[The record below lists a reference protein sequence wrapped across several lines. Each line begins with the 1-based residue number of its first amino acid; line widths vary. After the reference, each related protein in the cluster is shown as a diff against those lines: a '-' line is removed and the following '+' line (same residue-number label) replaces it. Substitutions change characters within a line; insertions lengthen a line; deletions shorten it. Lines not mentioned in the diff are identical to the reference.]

1 MPTTIAPADEA
12 CEALV
17 ARINAAGAAY
27 TLPTAA
33 TYSYQEVEGLEE
45 ITGLRV
51 DVVPIS
57 EKVLDQ
63 TLDGAN
69 YSSHQIRIV
78 IRKQVTDTT
87 PTTIKPLTLIR
98 RQIFERLD
106 NWDSSD
112 KRVRVWDASIED
124 DESPSKVDLRDKQL
138 YRASILLRV
147 EVAP

>member
-1 MPTTIAPADEA
+1 MTTIAPADEA

-27 TLPTAA
+27 TLPTPA

-51 DVVPIS
+51 DVVPMS
-57 EKVLDQ
+57 EQV
-63 TLDGAN
+63 TNERLDGSN
-69 YSSHQIRIV
+69 YSSHQIRVV
-78 IRKQVTDTT
+78 IRKQVTDVT
-87 PTTIKPLTLIR
+87 PTTVKPLTLIR

-112 KRVRVWDASIED
+112 RRVRVWEASIED
-124 DESPSKVDLRDKQL
+124 DESPNKTDLRDKQL

-147 EVAP
+147 EVAA